1 MRVRVAAGRKRA
13 RIRTYWPSVGNTS
26 RFLLRRS
33 SRMASERTASDENL
47 SGAWERGQ
55 DSPGQ

>member
-13 RIRTYWPSVGNTS
+13 RIRPSVGNTS

-33 SRMASERTASDENL
+33 SKMASERTASDENL